1 MDGIT
6 EVTDL
11 DKTAANKK
19 LVTDFLKAVSVEGD
33 KTKIDECVA
42 EGEVYIQHNAMV
54 GDERDF
60 SQGCGPWTFKYTKT
74 QIVVAESKSSLAH
87 ATQHHG
93 RWTVMSISGPL
104 PCFPGLSPLPLE
116 PTQIQS
122 YVASKSR

>member
-87 ATQHHG
+87 ATQHHETT
-93 RWTVMSISGPL
+93 RAMDCHVHLWSPPL
-104 PCFPGLSPLPLE
+104 LSWAFS
-116 PTQIQS
+116 T
-122 YVASKSR
+122 AA